1 MADMSD
7 EDTKFK
13 EALEEGLLKNL
24 GINMP
29 QRRQIKQATEAGKTE
44 GETAQLLG
52 ISVQALRQEKRQI
65 EDEKTFSEFIVS
77 PDLPTIEQQ
86 RDIKYFN
93 KVFREWCAKHGK
105 RPPLDA
111 LDEESN

>member
-1 MADMSD
+1 MVDMSD
-7 EDTKFK
+7 EDKK
-13 EALEEGLLKNL
+13 LQEAIDEGLLKNF

-29 QRRQIKQATEAGKTE
+29 LRRQIEQATEDGKTE
-44 GETAQLLG
+44 RETAQLLG
-52 ISVQALRQEKRQI
+52 ISRQALRQEKRQI
-65 EDEKTFSEFIVS
+65 EDDQTFTEFIES

-93 KVFREWCAKHGK
+93 NVFREWCAKHGK
-105 RPPLDA
+105 RPPLAA